1 MITLLW
7 GLLSVIPNSLDVD
20 INGERHSFDLIINTA
35 PLDDLY
41 NHCEGELKYVGRKVE
56 FVILPVEYALPK
68 SVYFSYYTGD
78 EDYTRVVEYK
88 KFTQFQ
94 SPNTLI
100 SLEYPNLTNGK
111 YYPCQ
116 PNIIDHYIK
125 NICHYVIQ
133 ISSIWWLSRY
143 NYRYDIDD
151 AIEQA

>member
-1 MITLLW
+1 M
-7 GLLSVIPNSLDVD
+7 
-20 INGERHSFDLIINTA
+20 
-35 PLDDLY
+35 
-41 NHCEGELKYVGRKVE
+41 
-56 FVILPVEYALPK
+56 PK

-111 YYPCQ
+111 YYPMPTEYYRSLHQKYLSLCN
-116 PNIIDHYIK
+116 PNFI
-125 NICHYVIQ
+125 NIGR
-133 ISSIWWLSRY
+133 LSRY

-151 AIEQA
+151 AIEQALEISDQI